1 MKTQVHI
8 NIIAVIIG
16 LLVHS
21 YVPLYAQQET
31 EYESK
36 VKNGMVVKAFVIDG
50 DTVPMVVLEPFRV
63 VSYRPYNNKKLDK
76 KFLRLKWHVEKVY
89 PYARVVGERLRYYN
103 DLMEKLNERER
114 RLLMKKVEADLKDE
128 FDGEMRNLTVTQ
140 ALILIRLIDRETQN
154 TSYDLIKELRGSF
167 SAFFWQS
174 IARICGTNLKTQF
187 DPEHDEEDEM
197 IERIVQM
204 LEEKYTS
211 TSLK

>member
-1 MKTQVHI
+1 MK
-8 NIIAVIIG
+8 IIHSFCRV
-16 LLVHS
+16 LLFIVGI
-21 YVPLYAQQET
+21 VLFFPLRAQQTTGHET
-31 EYESK
+31 II
-36 VKNGMVVKAFVIDG
+36 KNGVTVRAFVLNG
-50 DTVPMVVLEPFRV
+50 DTIPMVVLEPFRV

-114 RLLMKKVEADLKDE
+114 KLLMKKVEADLKEE

-174 IARICGTNLKTQF
+174 LARICGTNLKTKF
-187 DPEHDEEDEM
+187 DPENDEEDEM

-204 LEEKYTS
+204 LEEKYT
-211 TSLK
+211 TTTLK